1 MALPAL
7 PFKLRLTSSRQ
18 LIPGFLIN
26 ALVDMLTSFQGT
38 ITALAGGG
46 FSSATPVLNAA
57 FNEITVVATGG
68 DSVALPSA
76 QVGLAITVTN
86 GGANSAN
93 IFPQPLDIINA
104 QGAGASIALAAAA
117 TADFVCTKAG
127 VWKRYTSA

>member
-1 MALPAL
+1 MALPVL

-57 FNEITVVATGG
+57 FNEITVVVTAN

-86 GGANSAN
+86 SAANSAN
-93 IFPQPLDIINA
+93 VFPQPLDIINA
-104 QGAGASIALAAAA
+104 GAAGAAVALAAAA
-117 TADFVCTKAG
+117 TADFVCTKTG

>member
-1 MALPAL
+1 MALPTL

-86 GGANSAN
+86 SGANSAN